1 MGLGKIDKGGGINRI
16 KEKEKR
22 DRDSKKKKREN

>member
-1 MGLGKIDKGGGINRI
+1 MDLGKIDKGGGIKRI

-22 DRDSKKKKREN
+22 DRDSKKKKRDN